1 MKHLISIGLL
11 GALLSSGTAFAA
23 PESALLDR
31 GKALFNQYCAA
42 CHGPGGTGDGVV
54 AESLKVK
61 PADLTQ
67 IAARRN
73 GAYNDKEIA
82 EIIDGRLLTKVHGG
96 REMPVWG
103 DYLGEGPGRTNNQNK
118 DLRTI
123 HRIAALNAFLK
134 SIQTAAK
141 PAPAPE
147 TP

>member
-1 MKHLISIGLL
+1 MKHLISFGLL
-11 GALLSSGTAFAA
+11 GVLFSSGVAYAGPTS
-23 PESALLDR
+23 PIVER
-31 GKALFNQYCAA
+31 GKALYGQYCGS

-67 IAARRN
+67 IAARRD

-103 DYLGEGPGRTNNQNK
+103 DYLGEGPGRANSQNK

-123 HRIAALNAFLK
+123 HRIAALNAYLK
-134 SIQTAAK
+134 SIQQPAK
-141 PAPAPE
+141 PAPAA